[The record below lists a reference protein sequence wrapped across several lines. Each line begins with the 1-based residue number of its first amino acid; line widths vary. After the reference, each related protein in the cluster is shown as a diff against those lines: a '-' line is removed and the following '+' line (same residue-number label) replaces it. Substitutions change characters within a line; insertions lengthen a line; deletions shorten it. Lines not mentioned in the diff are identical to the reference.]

1 MGLRSDAGLLAEE
14 YNPKTNGLM
23 GSFPHPFSHV
33 ALETMALDISRQK
46 GPAVRRSRS
55 GASHKPIPVVVLG
68 RRGLYLERAKT
79 KNSAFRKPM
88 QPSEDLARI
97 VGTEPLPR
105 SEVTKKI
112 WAHIKKHDLQN
123 PKNKREILADD
134 KLQPIFGSKKLDM
147 FQMTK
152 AVNKH
157 LK

>member
-1 MGLRSDAGLLAEE
+1 MAKAKTA
-14 YNPKTNGLM
+14 PKTN
-23 GSFPHPFSHV
+23 
-33 ALETMALDISRQK
+33 
-46 GPAVRRSRS
+46 
-55 GASHKPIPVVVLG
+55 
-68 RRGLYLERAKT
+68 
-79 KNSAFRKPM
+79 SAFMKPM
-88 QPSEDLARI
+88 QPSEHLSKI

-112 WAHIKKHDLQN
+112 WAYIKKHSLQN
-123 PKNKREILADD
+123 PKNKREILADE